1 MASRLRIALVAP
13 LAESVPPKKY
23 GGTERVV
30 SYVAEELVRQG
41 HEVTLF
47 ASGDSNTSA
56 ELVKCSPQALRS
68 DPTIDDPMGWHILML
83 EKLYQ
88 RIDDF
93 DIIHNN
99 IDYLPF
105 SVMRRL
111 RKPMVST
118 MHGRMD
124 LPVYGPLYSE
134 FSEVP
139 LVSISYAQ
147 RRPASQANWAQ
158 TIYHGLPL
166 DLYDYQPIADDYL
179 AFVGRVSPEKRVD
192 SAIEVAKR
200 TGMKLKIAAKID
212 EGDRAYFENEIEPE
226 IDGELIEFVGEI
238 GEDEKRD
245 FLGNAAALIFMID
258 WPEPFGL
265 AMIEAMACGTPVIA
279 RRRGSIPEV
288 VDHGVSGF
296 VCENED
302 EAVEAVARLDAI
314 DRSTVRETFERRF
327 SAERMARDYV
337 STYRDVMLAYHSSAL
352 TDSSAS
358 RFRWHPGL
366 EESRSD
372 SQSQDLS
379 Q

>member
-1 MASRLRIALVAP
+1 M
-13 LAESVPPKKY
+13 Y

-47 ASGDSNTSA
+47 ASGDSKTSA
-56 ELVKCSPQALRS
+56 ELVKCCPRALRS
-68 DPTIDDPMGWHILML
+68 DPDVLDPLGWQMLML

-88 RIDDF
+88 RVDDF
-93 DIIHNN
+93 DIIHNHV
-99 IDYLPF
+99 DYLPY

-111 RKPMVST
+111 GKPVVST

-134 FSEVP
+134 FCEMP

-147 RRPASQANWAQ
+147 RRPAPHANWAQ

-166 DLYDYQPIADDYL
+166 DLYGYQPIADDYL

-192 SAIEVAKR
+192 SAIEVARR

-212 EGDRAYFENEIEPE
+212 DGDRGYFEREIEPH
-226 IDGELIEFVGEI
+226 IDDDQIEFVGEI
-238 GEDEKRD
+238 GEDQKRD
-245 FLGNAAALIFMID
+245 FLGNAAALLFMID

-296 VCENED
+296 VCED
-302 EAVEAVARLDAI
+302 ENEAVAAVDRLDAF

-337 STYRDVMLAYHSSAL
+337 GVYRDVMLAYHSSAI
-352 TDSSAS
+352 TDAS
-358 RFRWHPGL
+358 TPRLGGHPAALKERL
-366 EESRSD
+366 EEIRSD
-372 SQSQDLS
+372 STRRDLS
-379 Q
+379 P